1 CDIDRQGTGL
11 SRPAPRERSGTGTGT
26 GTGTGAGR
34 ENRRGAA
41 FLSALLVH
49 RAADAPRSGES
60 FVVCGE
66 RRRVG

>member
-41 FLSALLVH
+41 FLSALLGTE
-49 RAADAPRSGES
+49 APT
-60 FVVCGE
+60 VAQAKAW
-66 RRRVG
+66 

>member
-41 FLSALLVH
+41 FLSALLEASWRQCV
-49 RAADAPRSGES
+49 RPR
-60 FVVCGE
+60 
-66 RRRVG
+66 RY